1 MDTGET
7 PPIKETVA
15 KPVNDLIYM
24 LAHVYKPLEKNE
36 NFKKNLEKFEY
47 NLKNSLEQVEN
58 KFQGTSLELRSDM
71 SDEEI
76 AKDPEWMKKL
86 DKLLDE
92 WTINIDR
99 AINSAT
105 APRND
110 IIKSASLEID
120 NRRRIVSNL
129 SMIDQLL
136 NSETVKKVIDIMDK
150 SDLSTKKEI
159 FEQKK
164 STFLKHYED
173 AVDYL
178 KFLTTLE
185 RSIKDLSSDDLGTI
199 NHSIPG
205 IFHNLK
211 IISMISK
218 HKEHG
223 KFGFLME
230 VMAREICDK
239 ISERIKLKEIFKDPD
254 ESIKLISQA
263 KIVCDTWIQK
273 YNETK
278 NKAKWTYQA
287 VNITGGVTYISKQ
300 CSKLQ
305 EGLINIKDFLKFLG
319 PELKRVIGGS
329 SEKIDIEKEKVYKA
343 YAPIENYQ
351 YSMFDKK
358 YEESTNNLFTAFHE
372 SIKELEKDTISLID
386 QTFDNLKN
394 AESAFDLYINFENLI
409 KQQNIKAAMNKKYI
423 NILEKL
429 TNEIKGYKA
438 YFESLKDNP
447 PISKAKCQISGKI
460 AWARLLYTKMKKPMH
475 KIFEKNKIKKPDQ
488 NQNILNTQ
496 QPGSTTINDKAE
508 KSEQEVAEDK
518 LRNTYFEIAKKLKNY
533 EMEIFEQWKK
543 KSEENF
549 KSYLQNTILKE

>member
-1 MDTGET
+1 MDTGEI
-7 PPIKETVA
+7 PPMKETVA
-15 KPVNDLIYM
+15 NTVNDLIYM
-24 LAHVYKPLEKNE
+24 LAYVYKPLEKNE

-58 KFQGTSLELRSDM
+58 KFQGTSLELNM
-71 SDEEI
+71 SDDEI
-76 AKDPEWMKKL
+76 ALDPVWMKKL
-86 DKLLDE
+86 DKLVDE
-92 WTINIDR
+92 WTVNIDK

-105 APRND
+105 AARID

-164 STFLKHYED
+164 STFLKQYED

-185 RSIKDLSSDDLGTI
+185 RSIKDLSSDDLMTI

-263 KIVCDTWIQK
+263 KLVCDTWIQK

-300 CSKLQ
+300 CTKLQ

-329 SEKIDIEKEKVYKA
+329 SEKIDTEKEKVYKA

-351 YSMFDKK
+351 YSIFDKK

-429 TNEIKGYKA
+429 TNEIKGYKS

-447 PISKAKCQISGKI
+447 PISKAKCLISGKI

-475 KIFEKNKIKKPDQ
+475 KIFEKNKNKKLDLP
-488 NQNILNTQ
+488 NMLNTAQ
-496 QPGSTTINDKAE
+496 AGNTANSDKIE
-508 KSEQEVAEDK
+508 KSEQEIAEDK

-533 EMEIFEQWKK
+533 EMEIFDQWKK

-549 KSYLQNTILKE
+549 KAYLQNTILRE